1 MPQGTAS
8 RIAVSLAGLL
18 LAASGLAGCGAGK
31 PAKPTG
37 VPSTTAAGQPRP
49 ITLADAKHCPV
60 TLPRSGGQPGISPD
74 AFSGWGV
81 SYGNGTPGWA
91 VAAPGDRGGTGP
103 RGQGRLGRHEVRPL
117 SASVA
122 QGGL

>member
-37 VPSTTAAGQPRP
+37 VPTTAAASTTAAGQPRP
-49 ITLADAKHCPV
+49 ITLADA
-60 TLPRSGGQPGISPD
+60 
-74 AFSGWGV
+74 
-81 SYGNGTPGWA
+81 
-91 VAAPGDRGGTGP
+91 
-103 RGQGRLGRHEVRPL
+103 
-117 SASVA
+117 
-122 QGGL
+122 